1 MPNILRR
8 QCASVP
14 VCAASSMRQ
23 ARQTQQVQTCSGSKM
38 TVYVRS
44 WHLRN
49 NIITTSTGHRRC
61 RVRRRGFRRCCR
73 CRCLNAKNSGVRIAC
88 MHVKIYDVCRYVANL
103 FITVYDENYLNRRS
117 KLKPTNKV
125 NVQRKRS
132 KCNLNEIQI
141 KSQKKNKKNETR

>member
-8 QCASVP
+8 QCASVRGQFDATSAP
-14 VCAASSMRQ
+14 NTV
-23 ARQTQQVQTCSGSKM
+23 GSNM
-38 TVYVRS
+38 FGLENDYVRS

-132 KCNLNEIQI
+132 KCNLNENQI
-141 KSQKKNKKNETR
+141 ESQKK